1 MILNMVFE
9 RFWTV
14 KNEDK
19 TRKNH
24 GIRQILGL
32 YHIWISSN
40 LVKFGNFNDSS
51 PRGHFNNFW
60 SKFHILIKNWFFDQE
75 TLDVTSL
82 KTVRWISK
90 QF

>member
-14 KNEDK
+14 KMKIKNV
-19 TRKNH
+19 KNH

-40 LVKFGNFNDSS
+40 LVKFCYFNDLFL
-51 PRGHFNNFW
+51 RGHSNSFLDENSNLT
-60 SKFHILIKNWFFDQE
+60 KKLIFDLE
-75 TLDVTSL
+75 TLEVTS
-82 KTVRWISK
+82 
-90 QF
+90 